1 MKKRKYLILLL
12 TLLIILSCSF
22 GTTAFAYTLEYSKDD
37 TTKYF
42 EANVVSDMTRNWEK
56 ISLKESQLESGPF
69 YMLPG
74 AAVSAFEENIIAFT
88 IFCNDKSYLDFK
100 RNGRNKQFTISLLR
114 QSEKNLKYTEES
126 TYQISYNKITDT
138 LYVRNLQDELYGGAN
153 AFAPVLSI
161 ESENYEELTD
171 FSFKEITAETASAYG
186 WTEGDYYL
194 RLYWKVDSVM
204 QNYRVLFDYQEF
216 YTVTKTKTFLG
227 ISVGDEKVLKSID
240 YHLVSDVRSYYQVLE
255 YINKAGKIEDEFF
268 IDMYDYVYSVLGAT
282 EQTFTIEYLENI
294 DKTPF
299 AKKVQTQI
307 TLTALQNTLK
317 LSVSDV
323 AAALG
328 VTNVNVLLSACQG
341 FYRDTTDDIFK
352 AKYYDSVYL
361 NAKTVDGKTMAYIL
375 DPNLSY
381 YDYFKKMDNDGIIT
395 SDMMS
400 YCYNETLR
408 AYPEL
413 AGYSMQ
419 DVYGYF
425 GYIVLPDTFTVNQA
439 YAEIFGNE
447 LEFDGVVN
455 MVAFKDTL
463 TVESYN
469 KLLKDYNY
477 PWLSVIWNTV
487 AGAFT
492 QCNATHVML
501 YADCSKTKAYETLNG
516 SPEIDNG
523 KGLLIN
529 RAPELIIDL
538 TEDIGETTN
547 KLLNTL
553 FGKDQSGLSLGA
565 ILLIALVLIIIIKIT
580 NRQPRRK

>member
-42 EANVVSDMTRNWEK
+42 EANEVSDMNRNWEK

-74 AAVSAFEENIIAFT
+74 AAVSAMEENIIAFT
-88 IFCNDKSYLDFK
+88 IFCKDKSYLDFK

-114 QSEKNLKYTEES
+114 QSENNLKYTEES
-126 TYQISYNKITDT
+126 TYQISYNKIADI

-153 AFAPVLSI
+153 AFAPVLSL

-186 WTEGDYYL
+186 WNEGDYYL
-194 RLYWKVDSVM
+194 RLYWKVDSVT

-216 YTVTKTKTFLG
+216 YTEKKPKKFLG
-227 ISVGDEKVLKSID
+227 ITVGKETVSKSID
-240 YHLVSDVRSYYQVLE
+240 YHLVSDVRSYYQVLDN
-255 YINKAGKIEDEFF
+255 INKAGKIEDEFF

-282 EQTFTIEYLENI
+282 EQTFTVEYLENI
-294 DKTPF
+294 DNTPF
-299 AKKVQTQI
+299 ARKVQKEI
-307 TLTALQNTLK
+307 TLTALENTLE
-317 LSVSDV
+317 LSAVDV
-323 AAALG
+323 ATALG
-328 VTNVNVLLSACQG
+328 LTNVNVLLSACKG

-381 YDYFKKMDNDGIIT
+381 YDYFNKMDNDNIIT

-400 YCYNETLR
+400 YCFNETLR

-425 GYIVLPDTFTVNQA
+425 GYIVLPETFTVNQA
-439 YAEIFGNE
+439 FSTLFGNE

-463 TVESYN
+463 SIEAYN

-477 PWLSVIWNTV
+477 PWLSVLWNTI
-487 AGAFT
+487 AGTFT

-538 TEDIGETTN
+538 TEDLGEKTN
-547 KLLNTL
+547 KLLNAL
-553 FGKDQSGLSLGA
+553 FGKDKSGLSLGS
-565 ILLIALVLIIIIKIT
+565 ILLIALVLIIIIKII
-580 NRQPRRK
+580 NRQPRRR